1 MVATIVG
8 KICFTKRSEF
18 AGKRGPPGA
27 YGEHFTAPAPSP
39 VYSELSLPKWFGSRR
54 FLFRLLSRSVELRIG
69 EEAGSIA
76 YVQENEDRLEPTVT
90 TLQPQPPVL

>member
-8 KICFTKRSEF
+8 KICFTMRSEF
-18 AGKRGPPGA
+18 AGKRRPPGA

-39 VYSELSLPKWFGSRR
+39 VDAELSLSTWFWRLR
-54 FLFRLLSRSVELRIG
+54 FLFRLLSGSVELRIS

-76 YVQENEDRLEPTVT
+76 PVQENEGRLGPTW
-90 TLQPQPPVL
+90 TLLRRPPPVP

>member
-39 VYSELSLPKWFGSRR
+39 VDSELSLSTGFWRLR
-54 FLFRLLSRSVELRIG
+54 FPLRLISRSVKLPIG
-69 EEAGSIA
+69 EEAGSIT
-76 YVQENEDRLEPTVT
+76 YVQENEGRLGPTAT

>member
-39 VYSELSLPKWFGSRR
+39 VDSELSLPKWLWRRR
-54 FLFRLLSRSVELRIG
+54 FLFRLISRSVELRID
-69 EEAGSIA
+69 EEAGFIA
-76 YVQENEDRLEPTVT
+76 YVQENEGRLALTVT

>member
-1 MVATIVG
+1 MIATIVG
-8 KICFTKRSEF
+8 KICFTKRNEF

-39 VYSELSLPKWFGSRR
+39 VDSELSLPKRFWRRR
-54 FLFRLLSRSVELRIG
+54 FLFRLISRSVELRGG

-76 YVQENEDRLEPTVT
+76 PVQENEDRLAPTVT
-90 TLQPQPPVL
+90 PLRSQPPVF

>member
-8 KICFTKRSEF
+8 KICFTKRNEF

-39 VYSELSLPKWFGSRR
+39 VDSELSLPTWFWRRR

-69 EEAGSIA
+69 KEAGSIA
-76 YVQENEDRLEPTVT
+76 YVQKNEGRLWLTVT
-90 TLQPQPPVL
+90 TLRPQPPVL